1 MLSIVIPCYNEGLKL
16 VDNIIKVNRYMDKL
30 NIDYEIIVV
39 NDGSRDN
46 TYELLTENF
55 DKFKNTRIETYSV
68 NRGKGY
74 AIKTG
79 LLAARGELVAYMDA
93 DLSTDLK
100 AIEDAL
106 ALFKEYDYDLIIGNR
121 RGENSKEENKN
132 VLRKILS
139 WGCHLVTKIVTGID
153 YIDTQCGFKVVKNDI
168 AKDFA
173 NKQTIERFAFDIEYL
188 YIALLNKYSV
198 AELSVIWNDDKDSKV
213 KVVRDTI
220 RFMRDLIKIRSNKKI
235 YKQ

>member
-1 MLSIVIPCYNEGLKL
+1 MLSIVIPCYNEGFKL
-16 VDNIIKVNRYMDKL
+16 VDNIIKVNNYMDKL

-46 TYELLTENF
+46 TYEILTENIS
-55 DKFKNTRIETYSV
+55 KFKNTRIETYSI

-79 LLAARGELVAYMDA
+79 LLAAKGEIIAYMDA

-106 ALFKEYDYDLIIGNR
+106 SLLNEYDYDLIIGNR

-132 VLRKILS
+132 FLRKLLS
-139 WGCHLVTKIVTGID
+139 WGCHLVTKIFTGID
-153 YIDTQCGFKVVKNDI
+153 FIDTQCGFKMMKSNV
-168 AKDFA
+168 AKEFA

-188 YIALLNKYSV
+188 YIALLKKYSV
-198 AELSVIWNDDKDSKV
+198 AELSVIWKDDKDSKV
-213 KVVRDTI
+213 KVVRDTM

-235 YKQ
+235 YEK

>member
-1 MLSIVIPCYNEGLKL
+1 M
-16 VDNIIKVNRYMDKL
+16 
-30 NIDYEIIVV
+30 
-39 NDGSRDN
+39 
-46 TYELLTENF
+46 
-55 DKFKNTRIETYSV
+55 
-68 NRGKGY
+68 
-74 AIKTG
+74 
-79 LLAARGELVAYMDA
+79 
-93 DLSTDLK
+93 
-100 AIEDAL
+100 
-106 ALFKEYDYDLIIGNR
+106 
-121 RGENSKEENKN
+121 
-132 VLRKILS
+132 S

-153 YIDTQCGFKVVKNDI
+153 YIDTQCGFKVMKNDI